1 MPNIV
6 TTVED
11 MTLIVKINRPQK
23 MNAIN
28 KDVLADILDAFA
40 IAEADPLIKVIIL
53 TGTGDEVF
61 SAGADLECLASDA
74 GLLAGFADVVRNNV
88 SKPVIV
94 AVNGS
99 AFGGG
104 VEFVLLGD
112 IVIVERGRK
121 FSFPEVRFG
130 LFPAAGGVLKLP
142 KLISW
147 STALDLLLS
156 GDEIGAERFYE
167 IGLASRLV
175 DRGRAMEE
183 AVRIA
188 RHIGSYSSVA
198 VTSIKYMAS
207 MSLESIPDEFWDINF
222 SNARELIDSEE
233 VRELLSAFINR
244 RTS

>member
-1 MPNIV
+1 MSNIV

-28 KDVLADILDAFA
+28 DDVLADILEVFA
-40 IAEADPLIKVIIL
+40 TAEADPLIKVIIL
-53 TGTGDEVF
+53 TGTGNEVF
-61 SAGADLECLASDA
+61 SSGADLECLANDA
-74 GLLAGFADVVRNNV
+74 GLLAGFADVVRSNV
-88 SKPVIV
+88 SKPLIV

-99 AFGGG
+99 AFGGA
-104 VEFVLLGD
+104 VEFMLLGD

-130 LFPAAGGVLKLP
+130 FFPAAGGVLKLP

-156 GDEIGAERFYE
+156 GDEVGAERIYE
-167 IGLASRLV
+167 LGLASRLV
-175 DRGRAMEE
+175 DRGRALEE

-188 RHIGSYSSVA
+188 RRVGSYSSVA
-198 VTSIKYMAS
+198 VTSIKYMAT
-207 MSLESIPDEFWDINF
+207 MSLGNVPNEFWDVNF
-222 SNARELIDSEE
+222 SNACDLINSEE
-233 VRELLSAFINR
+233 VRERLSAFINR